1 MGLFRADRR
10 LPPTPFGPSLARL
23 ASDGEV
29 PISGAPPRF
38 PHALLLADVKLAEA
52 VESGDRG
59 RIDAA
64 RERLA
69 DGVLSLIASD
79 RDRLEKLPDDVERD
93 HSGERTFLHDRVAVL
108 ERRLAALRE
117 PLELPEAPE
126 LPAVVTRIPAA
137 ASSLRPSAA
146 PSEVPLAPG
155 DGTGRA
161 VA

>member
-1 MGLFRADRR
+1 MGRFRADRK
-10 LPPTPFGPSLARL
+10 LPPTPFGPGLARL
-23 ASDGEV
+23 ANDGEV

-52 VESGDRG
+52 VESGDPA

-79 RDRLEKLPDDVERD
+79 RGRLAKLPDDLEHD
-93 HSGERTFLHDRVAVL
+93 HTAERTFLHDRVAVL
-108 ERRLAALRE
+108 ELRLAALQK
-117 PLELPEAPE
+117 PLEVPEAPAR
-126 LPAVVTRIPAA
+126 PAVVTRTPAPA
-137 ASSLRPSAA
+137 PSPRPSAA
-146 PSEVPLAPG
+146 SSEVPLSPG
-155 DGTGRA
+155 DGTSHA